1 MLASNFK
8 KQKKEKYYTCKET
21 YNVKSKRAK
30 NWICTWESHQSAL
43 GWNQFLRLHIMI
55 FLLKSILIFLPL
67 RFHGILHKDLFMK
80 NRTRTVVTLVLF
92 WFDFL

>member
-8 KQKKEKYYTCKET
+8 KQKKEKYYTYKET

-67 RFHGILHKDLFMK
+67 RFHGIFHTFEFKTKIKLIWLEKYGQ
-80 NRTRTVVTLVLF
+80 V
-92 WFDFL
+92 